1 MDLGLNNQQKEMAL
15 RNSKAGITT
24 EIYNILIRIGID
36 PDTFASVDEL
46 PVSHDGVFA
55 GEYGRVKGLVSALEL
70 IESKL
75 DELQ

>member
-24 EIYNILIRIGID
+24 EIYNILIRLGID

-46 PVSHDGVFA
+46 PTSTDGSFA
-55 GEYGRVKGLVSALEL
+55 GEYNRVRGLIAALEL

-75 DELQ
+75 NELQ